1 MEKKKVKMSNKKA
14 ILIVAYGTSYKE
26 ELYNNILNIE
36 ERIKNKFRDYYIKL
50 AFTSNIVI
58 NKLYVKHNIKIDS
71 LEYGIENLKNKEFK
85 EVYILPLHLIEGV
98 EYEKILEIYD
108 LYKDNFEKLIIGKPL
123 LYEDKNYEL
132 LLESIKYEYA
142 ENEGIVFMGH
152 GSKENNNSYLKLQS
166 LINKNN
172 YNIYVG
178 TLEGYKGINDI
189 VKELKKDNITNVILS
204 PLTLVFGYHAKK
216 HMIKNNDS
224 WENILKKNGFKVK
237 IYSFGLGSSVKIQD
251 IYINNLKKMVSRDK

>member
-1 MEKKKVKMSNKKA
+1 MNKKA
-14 ILIVAYGTSYKE
+14 ILIVAYGISYKE

-36 ERIKNKFRDYYIKL
+36 ERIKEEFSEYYVSL
-50 AFTSNIVI
+50 GFTSNIVVD
-58 NKLYVKHNIKIDS
+58 KLYNKHNIKIDS
-71 LEYGIENLKNKEFK
+71 LEDGIENLKNKEFK

-152 GSKENNNSYLKLQS
+152 GSKENNISYLKLQE
-166 LINKNN
+166 LINKKN
-172 YNIYVG
+172 YNMYIG
-178 TLEGYKGINDI
+178 TLEGYKGINEI
-189 VKELKKDNITNVILS
+189 VKELKKDNIKNVILA

-216 HMIKNNDS
+216 HMIENNDS
-224 WENILKKNGFKVK
+224 WENILRKNDFNVK
-237 IYSFGLGSSVKIQD
+237 IYPYGLGNSIKVQD
-251 IYINNLKKMVSRDK
+251 IYIDNLRILVNR